1 MNVEFDKMLSC
12 EHIVD
17 VMNEMILVIY
27 EMKRKEWK
35 IEFE

>member
-12 EHIVD
+12 GHIVD
-17 VMNEMILVIY
+17 VMNEMIEVIY
-27 EMKRKEWK
+27 ELKRKEWK